1 MHFKGR
7 QKLTPEQLLDPPASA
22 RGWFSWLD
30 QSEFPNTTKTWRKIR
45 IWDKQVQKRG
55 DEVHRNPYSHR
66 WWTRGCFFFLF
77 AWCCFLFFFCNFLSR
92 WSFALRLSNFQTSPS
107 GRSLFLP
114 PRVRGGSQ
122 FLYVDSD
129 PNVGRSTS
137 ETTSSHLYFRIGIGS
152 SPNLF
157 WISWLFG
164 KWFITSSQS
173 FLGFLCT
180 KFKQR

>member
-45 IWDKQVQKRG
+45 IWDKQVQKKG

-66 WWTRGCFFFLF
+66 WWTRGCFFFVCLM
-77 AWCCFLFFFCNFLSR
+77 LLSFFFCNFLSR

-122 FLYVDSD
+122 FLYVAL
-129 PNVGRSTS
+129 GQ
-137 ETTSSHLYFRIGIGS
+137 HYFRILTLEDLPRKPLHRTCISGS
-152 SPNLF
+152 ALARLL
-157 WISWLFG
+157 ISSGSVGCSENDL
-164 KWFITSSQS
+164 
-173 FLGFLCT
+173 
-180 KFKQR
+180 